1 MDRFVINQV
10 DNSDKEDPIVWSLDR
25 HFIGTVLNRFMLR
38 IPNFILGNQSTSKV
52 QCRFVRKRNATDADA
67 QRAVTDRTVM
77 DANGGFGASE
87 SLFYSIM

>member
-1 MDRFVINQV
+1 MEIGQTFYWHCFESIHA
-10 DNSDKEDPIVWSLDR
+10 EDSQLTQC
-25 HFIGTVLNRFMLR
+25 FF
-38 IPNFILGNQSTSKV
+38 LGNQSTSKV

-87 SLFYSIM
+87 SIFYYVETLAAT